1 MMPIIATIGSH
12 SSIQIL
18 KGAKDEGFKTAV
30 ICKKPMEKIYRSF
43 KVADE
48 IFTVDNFMAMLDKQ
62 FKDKFKNF
70 IFIPHGSFV
79 EYIGY
84 ENIMKSDLK
93 FFGNRKSLGWE
104 SDRRKMFKWLMDS
117 NIKVPKIFNNPDE
130 IDRPCIIKFFGAK
143 GGKGYFFVT
152 NEKEFREKMKNIKGA
167 DDYII
172 QEYVV
177 GTRFYPHYF
186 YSKLD
191 DELEFFGIDIRYE
204 SNADGIGRIPPKFSD
219 KINPTYVVVGNTPV
233 VIRESLLPRIFE
245 MGENLVNESK
255 KIFGGLWGPF
265 CIETILTEDMEFYA
279 IEASARIVAG
289 TNLYIDGSQ
298 YTKLRY
304 NEPMSTGRRIARE
317 IRKGIETKRLDEL
330 LQ

>member
-1 MMPIIATIGSH
+1 MPVIATIGSH
-12 SSIQIL
+12 SSLQIL
-18 KGAKDEGFKTAV
+18 KGAKEEGFKTAV
-30 ICKKPMEKIYRSF
+30 ITKKPMVKIYDSF

-48 IFTVDNFMAMLDKQ
+48 ILIVDNYKDMLGE
-62 FKDKFKNF
+62 KFKNKFNNF

-84 ENIMKSDLK
+84 ENMLKSDLK
-93 FFGNRKSLGWE
+93 FFGNSKSLEWE
-104 SDRRKMFKWLMDS
+104 SDRRKMFKWLNDS
-117 NIKVPKIFNNPDE
+117 KIKVPKIFNSPDK
-130 IDRPCIIKFFGAK
+130 IDRPCIIKFYGAK
-143 GGKGYFFVT
+143 GGKGYFFVSDE
-152 NEKEFREKMKNIKGA
+152 NEFYEKMKKIK
-167 DDYII
+167 DTEDYII

-191 DELEFFGIDIRYE
+191 NELEFFGIDIRYE
-204 SNADGIGRIPPKFSD
+204 SNADSIGRIPPKFSD

-245 MGENLVNESK
+245 MGENLVNASNRF
-255 KIFGGLWGPF
+255 FGGLWGPF
-265 CIETILTEDMEFYA
+265 CIETILTDDMKFYA
-279 IEASARIVAG
+279 IEVSARIVAG

-304 NEPMSTGRRIARE
+304 DEPMSTGRRIARE
-317 IRKGIETKRLDEL
+317 IKKGIETGRVEEL

>member
-1 MMPIIATIGSH
+1 MMPGIATIGSH
-12 SSIQIL
+12 SSLQIL

-48 IFTVDNFMAMLDKQ
+48 IFIVDNFINVLDKRLKKQ
-62 FKDKFKNF
+62 FENF

-84 ENIMKSDLK
+84 DNIMKSDLK

-104 SDRRKMFKWLMDS
+104 SDRRKTFKWLNDS
-117 NIKVPKIFNNPDE
+117 NIRAPKIFNSPDE
-130 IDRPCIIKFFGAK
+130 IDRPCIVKFFGAK

-152 NEKEFREKMKNIKGA
+152 DTNDFYEKMKNIKGT

-172 QEYVV
+172 QEYIV

-204 SNADGIGRIPPKFSD
+204 SNADGLGRIPPKISD

-245 MGENLVNESK
+245 MGEDLVGESR

-265 CIETILTEDMEFYA
+265 CIETVLTEDMEFYA
-279 IEASARIVAG
+279 IEVSARIVAG
-289 TNLYIDGSQ
+289 TNLYIDGSH
-298 YTKLRY
+298 YIKLRY
-304 NEPMSTGRRIARE
+304 NEPMSMGRRIARE
-317 IRKGIETKRLDEL
+317 IKKGIKTGRLDEL

>member
-1 MMPIIATIGSH
+1 MMPVIATIGSH
-12 SSIQIL
+12 SSLQIL
-18 KGAKDEGFKTAV
+18 KGAKEEGFKTAV
-30 ICKKPMEKIYRSF
+30 ITKKPMVKIYDSF

-48 IFTVDNFMAMLDKQ
+48 ILIVDNYKDMLGE
-62 FKDKFKNF
+62 KFKNKFNNF

-84 ENIMKSDLK
+84 ENMLKSDLK
-93 FFGNRKSLGWE
+93 FFGNSKSLEWE
-104 SDRRKMFKWLMDS
+104 SDRRKMFKWLNDS
-117 NIKVPKIFNNPDE
+117 KIKVPKIFNSPDK
-130 IDRPCIIKFFGAK
+130 IDRPCIIKFYGAK
-143 GGKGYFFVT
+143 GGKGYFFVSDE
-152 NEKEFREKMKNIKGA
+152 NEFYEKMKKIK
-167 DDYII
+167 DTEDYII

-191 DELEFFGIDIRYE
+191 NELEFFGIDIRYE
-204 SNADGIGRIPPKFSD
+204 SNADSIGRIPPKFSD

-245 MGENLVNESK
+245 MGENLVNASNRF
-255 KIFGGLWGPF
+255 FGGLWGPF
-265 CIETILTEDMEFYA
+265 CIETILTDDMKFYA
-279 IEASARIVAG
+279 IEVSARIVAG

-304 NEPMSTGRRIARE
+304 DEPMSTGRRIARE
-317 IRKGIETKRLDEL
+317 IKKGIETGRVEEL

>member
-1 MMPIIATIGSH
+1 MMPVIATIGSH
-12 SSIQIL
+12 SSLQIL
-18 KGAKDEGFKTAV
+18 KGAKEEGFKTAV
-30 ICKKPMEKIYRSF
+30 ITKKPMVKIYDSF

-48 IFTVDNFMAMLDKQ
+48 ILIVDNYKDMLGE
-62 FKDKFKNF
+62 KFKNKFNNF

-84 ENIMKSDLK
+84 ENMLKNDLK
-93 FFGNRKSLGWE
+93 FFGNSKSLEWE
-104 SDRRKMFKWLMDS
+104 SDRRKMFKWLNDS
-117 NIKVPKIFNNPDE
+117 KIKVPKIFNSPDK
-130 IDRPCIIKFFGAK
+130 IDRPCIIKFYGAK
-143 GGKGYFFVT
+143 GGKGYFFVSDE
-152 NEKEFREKMKNIKGA
+152 NEFYEKMKKIK
-167 DDYII
+167 DTEDYII

-191 DELEFFGIDIRYE
+191 NELEFFGIDIRYE

-245 MGENLVNESK
+245 MGENLVNASNRF
-255 KIFGGLWGPF
+255 FGGLWGPF
-265 CIETILTEDMEFYA
+265 CIETILTDDMKFYA
-279 IEASARIVAG
+279 IEVSARIVAG

-304 NEPMSTGRRIARE
+304 DEPMSTGRRIARE
-317 IRKGIETKRLDEL
+317 IKKGIETGRVEEL

>member
-1 MMPIIATIGSH
+1 MPVIATIGSH
-12 SSIQIL
+12 SSRQIL
-18 KGAKDEGFKTAV
+18 KGAKEEGFKTAV
-30 ICKKPMEKIYRSF
+30 ITKKPMVKIYDSF

-48 IFTVDNFMAMLDKQ
+48 ILIVDNYKDMLGE
-62 FKDKFKNF
+62 KFKNKFNNF

-84 ENIMKSDLK
+84 ENMLKSDLK
-93 FFGNRKSLGWE
+93 FFGNSKSLEWE
-104 SDRRKMFKWLMDS
+104 SDRRKMFKWLNDS
-117 NIKVPKIFNNPDE
+117 KIKVPKIFNSPDK
-130 IDRPCIIKFFGAK
+130 IDRPCIIKFYGAK
-143 GGKGYFFVT
+143 GGKGYFFVSDE
-152 NEKEFREKMKNIKGA
+152 NEFYEKMKKIK
-167 DDYII
+167 DTEDYII

-191 DELEFFGIDIRYE
+191 NELEFFGIDIRYE

-245 MGENLVNESK
+245 MGENLVNASNRF
-255 KIFGGLWGPF
+255 FGGLWGPF
-265 CIETILTEDMEFYA
+265 CIETILTDDMKFYA
-279 IEASARIVAG
+279 IEVSARIVAG

-304 NEPMSTGRRIARE
+304 DEPMSTGRRIARE
-317 IRKGIETKRLDEL
+317 IKKGIETGRVEEL